1 MRWRTAI
8 HDVAPR
14 DRAARACDGPTMT
27 DARKLPDDHKSAPK
41 GPSIFELVNQGL
53 EGVDVEGFVLA
64 AKKYGDDHARE
75 LADLEAG
82 HHPLQRKRAR

>member
-1 MRWRTAI
+1 MT
-8 HDVAPR
+8 
-14 DRAARACDGPTMT
+14 AARELPAAQES
-27 DARKLPDDHKSAPK
+27 ART
-41 GPSIFELVNQGL
+41 GPSILELVNQGL

-82 HHPLQRKRAR
+82 HHPLQRKRAL

>member
-1 MRWRTAI
+1 MTA
-8 HDVAPR
+8 
-14 DRAARACDGPTMT
+14 
-27 DARKLPDDHKSAPK
+27 ARKLPAAQESAPK